1 MSNKM
6 ETQTNSAGKGIS
18 SPGFTLVEL
27 LVAMVISLVVMG
39 AIYSTYAS
47 QQRSYIVQEQ
57 VGAMQQNLRVAMYIM
72 VKDIRMAGYD
82 PLIAGGFEI
91 KDIRYYDTS
100 YTLDTNYNMDPDNG
114 FSSFRF
120 TADFDGDGV
129 SDNDETVTY
138 SIYDYPL
145 TSPDGKLDLSRATG
159 SLGKEL
165 LAENIERI
173 GFAYAFD
180 NNGDG
185 QLDTSGGNVIWA
197 IDSDNDNDLDL
208 DLDTNGDG
216 VIDASDD
223 TNTNGLIDGTPL
235 ATDVPLTSIRAV
247 KIWLLARTDRTIRGY
262 TDTNIYVVGDKVVTP
277 SGNARKYRRRLLK
290 TTVKCRNL

>member
-27 LVAMVISLVVMG
+27 LVAMVISLVVMT

-57 VGAMQQNLRVAMYIM
+57 VGAMQQNLRGAIYFMAREA
-72 VKDIRMAGYD
+72 RMAGYD
-82 PLIAGGFEI
+82 PTVAGGFGVT
-91 KDIRYYDTS
+91 DIRYRDTDNN
-100 YTLDTNYNMDPDNG
+100 LDVNG
-114 FSSFRF
+114 NSSVAF
-120 TADFDGDGV
+120 TADFDEDSVLDG
-129 SDNDETVTY
+129 NETISY
-138 SIYDYPL
+138 SLYDYPVA
-145 TSPDGKLDLSRATG
+145 SPDGKVDLARNSGGGRQ
-159 SLGKEL
+159 L
-165 LAENIERI
+165 LAENIEAL

-180 NNGDG
+180 NDADG

-223 TNTNGLIDGTPL
+223 TNPTNGLIDGTPL
-235 ATDVPLTSIRAV
+235 ATDVPLTAIRAV
-247 KIWLLARTDRTIRGY
+247 KIWILARTDRTIRGY
-262 TDTNIYVVGDKVVTP
+262 TDTNTYVVGDKVVTP

>member
-1 MSNKM
+1 MNKKNQKRL
-6 ETQTNSAGKGIS
+6 TDR
-18 SPGFTLVEL
+18 GFTLVEL
-27 LVAMVISLVVMG
+27 LVAMVISLVVMT

-57 VGAMQQNLRVAMYIM
+57 VGAMQQNLRGAIYFMAREA
-72 VKDIRMAGYD
+72 RMAGYD
-82 PLIAGGFEI
+82 PTGSGNFGITDIRL
-91 KDIRYYDTS
+91 KDIDDN
-100 YTLDTNYNMDPDNG
+100 LDVNG
-114 FSSFRF
+114 NSSLEL
-120 TADFDGDGV
+120 TIDQDGDG
-129 SDNDETVTY
+129 SLGGSNETIY
-138 SIYDYPL
+138 YCIYDSPV
-145 TSPDGKLDLSRATG
+145 TAPDGKTDLARRSGAGRQ
-159 SLGKEL
+159 L
-165 LAENIERI
+165 LAENIEAL

-180 NNGDG
+180 DNGDG

-208 DLDTNGDG
+208 NLDTNGDG

-235 ATDVPLTSIRAV
+235 ATDVPLTAIRAV
-247 KIWLLARTDRTIRGY
+247 KIWILARTDRTIRGY
-262 TDTNIYVVGDKVVTP
+262 TDTNTYVVGDKVVTP